1 MPTRT
6 EQRVIRSQL
15 EDVAHD
21 RGVEI
26 LAAKAYGSRATG
38 LEDAGSD
45 YDVMFIYLSPP
56 TTYMSDSQSDTI
68 RNTVSAS
75 DNDLGTEIE
84 LHGWN
89 LQKYIGSDGL
99 AGSNPTAIACAN
111 SPVTYFMD
119 ARIAD
124 RFESMESEAV
134 HWAKPYALIMHQRS
148 KAESHYQKY
157 IQQSFALKEGV
168 SWNEIWESVETENGP
183 WNYLH
188 EEAVNGVSVDADE
201 SQVTEYG
208 VDVAGSTN
216 VTVQFD
222 HIPADRALD
231 LGYVRETTLDR
242 TVKRYLNI
250 CEALIRARY
259 VEDTT
264 DVPPETLADV
274 IGYVRA
280 NDLVPEDVCS
290 EILDLFMSKK
300 AGNGD
305 QTVHD
310 SDVID
315 AWIESELYR
324 DIDPEPYVQQQPDR
338 EILRSDA
345 NKIAETI
352 WGDSDAV

>member
-21 RGVEI
+21 RDVEI
-26 LAAKAYGSRATG
+26 LAAKAYGSRSTG

-68 RNTVSAS
+68 RDTVSPS

-89 LQKYIGSDGL
+89 LQKYIGSNGL

-134 HWAKPYALIMHQRS
+134 TWAKPYALIMHQRS
-148 KAESHYQKY
+148 KAENNYRKY
-157 IQQSFALKEGV
+157 IQQSFALDDGV
-168 SWNEIWESVETENGP
+168 SWGEIWESVETENGP
-183 WNYLH
+183 WNYLQ
-188 EEAVNGVSVDADE
+188 EEAVENVSVDPDE

-208 VDVAGSTN
+208 VDVIASTD
-216 VTVQFD
+216 VAVQFE

-259 VEDTT
+259 VEDTST
-264 DVPPETLADV
+264 VPLETVADV
-274 IGYVRA
+274 LGHVRA
-280 NDLVPEDVCS
+280 HDLVSEDVCS
-290 EILDLFMSKK
+290 EILDLFMEKK
-300 AGNGD
+300 AGDGD
-305 QTVHD
+305 EIVRD
-310 SDVID
+310 ADVINS
-315 AWIESELYR
+315 WVESELQR
-324 DIDPEPYVQQQPDR
+324 DIDPEPYVQQEPDR
-338 EILRSDA
+338 AILRADA
-345 NKIAETI
+345 ERIAETI